1 MADKTALQESS
12 QALFSSL
19 ADFIGAS
26 DIDKK
31 FDLKKYPLF
40 ADFKSAYKKLLEQSY
55 KRVET
60 PGVSYNDIIKFLDSN
75 NDWYISSN
83 IIAVE
88 LIKEVE
94 KIDKDFKIRGK
105 GYQNLFYLR
114 GDDAVMG
121 TIQKLFTIANKAPI
135 TIKNQAAFGNIN
147 KWSPADIYLASK
159 VAKDKLAKEL
169 KNAKPKSYTFANL
182 NIITSDL
189 IDSGDLLPLS
199 LKKTT
204 KTAQLQQVNFDR
216 KDEIKLL
223 KKISLK
229 GTTDWKPYKRVA
241 FGQKTETRDMRI
253 FLNTGGDIKL
263 RHDPSAKR
271 FVAEFLGG
279 GAEAR
284 GGSIGSMKVF
294 CELLNFVD
302 TQIAQKVLKDY
313 TDGEKKYY
321 KEIEPYIK
329 QRDKLNKQNP
339 KLFDFKRGEISA
351 VNIINKIMP
360 TLKKFFNDKRYEEK
374 ANQFIRIMFEYVTS
388 RTQLSG
394 KFVIAKGK

>member
-1 MADKTALQESS
+1 MADKTALQESA

-19 ADFIGAS
+19 ADYIGAS
-26 DIDKK
+26 EIDKS
-31 FDLKKYPLF
+31 FDVKEYPLF
-40 ADFKSAYKKLLEQSY
+40 SDFKSKYKSQLEQSY
-55 KRVET
+55 KRIDT
-60 PGVSYNDIIKFLDSN
+60 PGVSYTDIIKFLDSN

-88 LIKEVE
+88 LIKQIE
-94 KIDKDFKIRGK
+94 KIDKDFNIKGK

-114 GDDAVMG
+114 GDSAVMG

-159 VAKDKLAKEL
+159 VAKDKLTKEL
-169 KNAKPKSYTFANL
+169 KSAKPKSYTFANL
-182 NIITSDL
+182 NVITSDL

-204 KTAQLQQVNFDR
+204 KSAQLQQVNFDR

-241 FGQKTETRDMRI
+241 FGKKTETRDMRI
-253 FLNTGGDIKL
+253 LLNTGGDIKL

-271 FVAEFLGG
+271 FVAEFIGG

-294 CELLNFVD
+294 TELMEFVD
-302 TQIAQKVLKDY
+302 PQVAKKVLKDY
-313 TDGEKKYY
+313 NEGEKKYF

-329 QRDKLNKQNP
+329 QRDKMNKQNP

-351 VNIINKIMP
+351 VNIINNIMP
-360 TLKKFFNDKRYEEK
+360 TLKKFFRDKRNEEK
-374 ANQFIRIMFEYVTS
+374 ANQFIRLMFEYVTS
-388 RTQLSG
+388 RTPLSG

>member
-12 QALFSSL
+12 QALLSSL
-19 ADFIGAS
+19 ADFVGAS
-26 DIDKK
+26 EIDKK

-40 ADFKSAYKKLLEQSY
+40 SDFKSAYKKLLEQSY

-88 LIKEVE
+88 LIKEIE

-169 KNAKPKSYTFANL
+169 KNAKPQSYTFANL

-204 KTAQLQQVNFDR
+204 KNAQLQQVNFDR

-223 KKISLK
+223 KKISFK
-229 GTTDWKPYKRVA
+229 STTDWKPYKRVS

-253 FLNTGGDIKL
+253 ILNTGGDIKL

-271 FVAEFLGG
+271 FVAEFIGG

-294 CELLNFVD
+294 TELMNFVD
-302 TQIAQKVLKDY
+302 PQTAQKLRNDY
-313 TDGEKKYY
+313 TKGEQAYF
-321 KEIEPYIK
+321 KEIAPVIK

-360 TLKKFFNDKRYEEK
+360 TIKKFFNDKRNQDK

-388 RTQLSG
+388 RTPLSG

>member
-1 MADKTALQESS
+1 MPDKTSLFESS
-12 QALFSSL
+12 QALFASM
-19 ADFIGAS
+19 ADYLGAS
-26 DIDKK
+26 KVEK
-31 FDLKKYPLF
+31 QLNLKTYPTYES
-40 ADFKSAYKKLLEQSY
+40 FKEKNKKLIETAI

-60 PGVSYNDIIKFLDSN
+60 PGVTLKDMDTFLTKN
-75 NDWYISSN
+75 KDWYISSVL
-83 IIAVE
+83 IAVQ
-88 LIKEVE
+88 LIKQITTIDPDY
-94 KIDKDFKIRGK
+94 KISRP
-105 GYQNLFYLR
+105 GYDNLFYLR
-114 GDDAVMG
+114 GDRSVMDV
-121 TIQKLFTIANKAPI
+121 IQKLFTIANKAPI
-135 TIKNQAAFGNIN
+135 TIKNQATFGNIN

-159 VAKDKLAKEL
+159 KAKDTLAKEL

-182 NIITSDL
+182 NIVTTDL

-204 KTAQLQQVNFDR
+204 KTAILQKVNFDR
-216 KDEIKLL
+216 KDEIDML

-229 GTTDWKPYKRVA
+229 GTTDWKPYKRVK

-253 FLNTGGDIKL
+253 LLNNGGDIKL

-294 CELLNFVD
+294 CELLRFVD
-302 TQIAQKVLKDY
+302 VQVAQKVLNDY
-313 TDGEKKYY
+313 TKGEQEYY
-321 KEIEPYIK
+321 KEIAPVIK
-329 QRDKLNKQNP
+329 DREKLNKQNL

-360 TLKKFFNDKRYEEK
+360 TLKKFFRDPRTKDK
-374 ANQFIRIMFEYVTS
+374 ANQFIRLMFEYVTS
-388 RTQLSG
+388 RTPLSG
-394 KFVIAKGK
+394 KFVIAKGN